1 MKKKINQGLESP
13 DRLNVLVTGTKVV
26 GDIVADSNIRIDG
39 EVKGNV
45 VSSSKVVLGENG
57 VINGDLN
64 CGDADVEGMI
74 TGTIKV
80 EGLLSLRKS
89 AQVSGDISTAR
100 LQVEEGA
107 KFSGS
112 CTMGAKAQTS
122 GATEAQEGMVY

>member
-1 MKKKINQGLESP
+1 MKKKTSQGVESP
-13 DRLNVLVTGTKVV
+13 DRLNVLVSGTKVV
-26 GDIVADSNIRIDG
+26 GDIVAESNIRIDG

-64 CGDADVEGMI
+64 CGDADIEGMI

-80 EGLLSLRKS
+80 EGLLSLRRS
-89 AQVSGDISTAR
+89 AQVSGDISTSR

-112 CTMGAKAQTS
+112 CTMGTKVTTS
-122 GATEAQEGMVY
+122 AAEKQEGMVY